1 MRCLIYLPLTQI
13 PSHIAMKITQVSHL
27 INLTFGVCLFGI
39 AASFQSCKNDF
50 DVNGPWKET
59 MVVYGLLDPSD
70 DIQYVKISKAFLG
83 KGNAYDMAKVADSSN
98 YAPGVIEA
106 NLEQYNPSNQLVKTI
121 PLKLDSSVA
130 KSSGTFATTP
140 NYLYST
146 TEKLTQDGS
155 YYALRVKNLSSGKE
169 ILSSTP
175 IVGKISL
182 ISPFSTQSIDY
193 ITNYNASK
201 GVPAKVKWATAPGGK
216 MYQLTIR
223 FNYQEVVRNT
233 TDTLN
238 KSLDWVFP
246 VSISNYTDGSEEM
259 VQELYGEEFFTFLAS
274 KIPVDH
280 SLRRFP
286 GKLEYIV
293 TMGAEELYN
302 YTEINKPSTGIVQE
316 KPLYTNIQGGIG
328 IFSSRSTQKSN
339 LFKLNDKSLNE
350 LLTGPH
356 TIDLD
361 FCIIGP
367 GSPCN

>member
-1 MRCLIYLPLTQI
+1 MQNTKRTNYT
-13 PSHIAMKITQVSHL
+13 A
-27 INLTFGVCLFGI
+27 LTFVLCLFSI
-39 AASFQSCKNDF
+39 AASFQACKNDF

-70 DIQYVKISKAFLG
+70 AVQYVKISKAFLG
-83 KGNAYDMAKVADSSN
+83 KGNAYDMAMVADSSN

-106 NLEQYNPSNQLVKTI
+106 SIVQYNPSNQLVKTI
-121 PLKLDSSVA
+121 PLTLDSSIT
-130 KSSGTFATTP
+130 KSSGTFASTP
-140 NYLYST
+140 NYVYST
-146 TEKLTQDGS
+146 TEPLTQDGS
-155 YYALRVKNLSSGKE
+155 YYALKIKNVNTGLEVS
-169 ILSSTP
+169 SSTP

-182 ISPFSTQSIDY
+182 ISPFSSQSIDY

-223 FNYQEVVRNT
+223 FNYKEVLRNT
-233 TDTLN
+233 TDTLA

-246 VSISNYTDGSEEM
+246 VSISSSTDGSEEM
-259 VQELYGEEFFTFLAS
+259 VQELYGEAFFTFLAA
-274 KIPVDH
+274 KIPIDH
-280 SLRRFP
+280 NLRRFP

-293 TMGAEELYN
+293 TMGAAELYN

-339 LFKLNDKSLNE
+339 LFKLNDKSLSE
-350 LLTGPH
+350 LLNGPH

-361 FCIIGP
+361 FCIVGP